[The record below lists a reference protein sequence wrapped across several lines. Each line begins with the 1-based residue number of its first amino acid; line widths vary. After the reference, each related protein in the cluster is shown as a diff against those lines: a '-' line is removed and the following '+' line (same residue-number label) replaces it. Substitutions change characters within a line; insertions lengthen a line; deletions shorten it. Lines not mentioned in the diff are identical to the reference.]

1 MTGTG
6 ESRFD
11 VFVQSLQDNRE
22 ADLAELEQRAQE
34 QGVPIIRPRTR
45 GLLQFLIVLRR
56 PQAILEIGTATG
68 FSALVMDRC
77 ARREGISCRITTIEK
92 DPARAA
98 QAAENFRC
106 AGAQVELLEGD
117 ALEILPGLTGPYDLI
132 FMDAAKGQYGVMLP
146 PVLNL
151 LGEQGVLVTDNI
163 LHGGEVLESRYN
175 VIRRDRTIHRKM
187 REYLRMLTQ
196 NPSLETVL
204 LEMED
209 GAAVSVRKR

>member
-68 FSALVMDRC
+68 FSALVM
-77 ARREGISCRITTIEK
+77 AT
-92 DPARAA
+92 
-98 QAAENFRC
+98 
-106 AGAQVELLEGD
+106 
-117 ALEILPGLTGPYDLI
+117 
-132 FMDAAKGQYGVMLP
+132 
-146 PVLNL
+146 
-151 LGEQGVLVTDNI
+151 
-163 LHGGEVLESRYN
+163 
-175 VIRRDRTIHRKM
+175 
-187 REYLRMLTQ
+187 
-196 NPSLETVL
+196 
-204 LEMED
+204 
-209 GAAVSVRKR
+209 